1 MHANGDHDNA
11 NHNQRNDCDDLNHRK
26 PEFGLSES
34 LDGHRIEGEK
44 KDRRS
49 KNGNP
54 RGEVRKPKAHVTG
67 DGNDVSDTCDHP
79 TQPVGPSHDEPHS
92 WAKEVSN
99 DIGES
104 TVSLVRK
111 EDLAHRTHEQEERA
125 ADDQIDQK
133 DRGTSRCNGLSGA
146 HEEAGTDCAANSDE
160 LDMAVR

>member
-1 MHANGDHDNA
+1 MHANGDHHYADN
-11 NHNQRNDCDDLNHRK
+11 NQSNDCNDLNHRK

-34 LDGHRIEGEK
+34 LDGHRIESEE

-54 RGEVRKPKAHVTG
+54 RGEVRKPKTHVTG
-67 DGNDVSDTCDHP
+67 DGNNVSNTRDHP
-79 TQPVGPSHDEPHS
+79 AQPVGPSHDEPHS

-99 DIGES
+99 AIGES
-104 TVSLVRK
+104 TVSLIRK

-125 ADDQIDQK
+125 ANDQIDQK